1 MNLKPIL
8 FLGIAGGIVAA
19 VRKRGAPEQVQ
30 QYASQAADKASD
42 LADRAK
48 EAAPESVAQAVDS
61 VKDKVGQGGNG
72 DQAGQDSSPSDEAPR
87 YAAPA
92 EAGAQPP
99 VSSGGPPSDA
109 TQVRT
114 TVDEAE
120 DLVTKA
126 HDLPAGTVMPD
137 TSADDPSVQ
146 EAEAAAAADA
156 AQIGG
161 QTTESEIPR
170 SE

>member
-1 MNLKPIL
+1 MKLKPIL
-8 FLGIAGGIVAA
+8 FLAAAGGIIVA
-19 VRKRGAPEQVQ
+19 VKKRGAPEQVQ
-30 QYASQAADKASD
+30 QVASQAADKASD
-42 LADRAK
+42 LAAKAK
-48 EAAPESVAQAVDS
+48 EAAPEPVKQAVD
-61 VKDKVGQGGNG
+61 KVTPGG
-72 DQAGQDSSPSDEAPR
+72 DATDSDDDRDATPR

-99 VSSGGPPSDA
+99 ATSGGPPSDA

-114 TVDEAE
+114 TVDDADELA
-120 DLVTKA
+120 TKA
-126 HDLPAGTVMPD
+126 HDLPGDTVMPD

-161 QTTESEIPR
+161 KTDEPEVP
-170 SE
+170 